1 MKTADLYIRVS
12 TDEQADRGYSQRN
25 QQEVLLKYCE
35 INSIEVRKI
44 IFEDYSA
51 KTFNRPAWSELLAE
65 IKKTRGKSQII
76 LFTKWDRFSRNA
88 GDAYG
93 MINTLRKLGIE
104 PQAVEQP
111 LDLSIPENKMMLA
124 FYLAAPEVENDRRAL
139 NTFYGMRRARKEGR
153 WMGAAPVGYANRIN
167 PAGRKYIEPKYPQA
181 EIMKWVF
188 EELARGNFA
197 ADQIRKMA
205 NLKGLNCDKSNFWR
219 LIRNPVYCG
228 LVTIAQYKDED
239 ITYVQGD
246 HEPIISQALFYK
258 VQDIL
263 EGKKRNIR
271 VKTRMVSDD
280 ELPLRGF
287 MYCPNCNRM
296 LTGSASKGR
305 HAYYYYYHCSASCGS
320 RYKAEDTNVAFLK
333 ELRKFWLDPAYE
345 NVFKDVLLEKYKEQ
359 TTGDNGIK
367 KQLINQITD
376 QSNKMTKARELLL
389 SGDID
394 PSDYKTIKGECEKKI
409 TVLEA
414 ELSDVSA
421 NQLTLSNMDKLL
433 DEAMTVLKGLDSFY
447 DFFKDINKKRDFI
460 GSMFPEKFTFDGLQH
475 RTAHINEALDAM
487 YLCNSE
493 LEGTKKGKDLDY
505 KMLSLKVARRGIE
518 PLFPE

>member
-35 INSIEVRKI
+35 INSIEVRKVV
-44 IFEDYSA
+44 FEDYSA
-51 KTFNRPAWSELLAE
+51 KTFNRPAWNGLLTD
-65 IKKTRGKSQII
+65 IKKGKGKSQII

-167 PAGRKYIEPKYPQA
+167 PAGRKYIEPNYPKA

-188 EELARGNFA
+188 EVLSKGTFA

-205 NLKGLNCDKSNFWR
+205 NQKGLNCDKSNFWR

-228 LVTIAQYKDED
+228 LVTVSQYKDED
-239 ITYVQGD
+239 ATYVQGD
-246 HEPIISQALFYK
+246 HEPIITQAMFYK

-263 EGKKRNIR
+263 DGKKRKIR
-271 VKTRMVSDD
+271 EKTRMVSDE

-287 MYCPNCNRM
+287 MHCPNCNRM

-305 HAYYYYYHCSASCGS
+305 HAYYYYYHCSASCGC
-320 RYKAEDTNVAFLK
+320 RFKAEETNKAFLA
-333 ELRKFWLDPAYE
+333 ELKKFSLDPAFE
-345 NVFKDVLLEKYKEQ
+345 NVFKDDLLKKYKEL
-359 TTGDNGIK
+359 TTGKNGLK
-367 KQLINQITD
+367 KQIINQITD

-389 SGDID
+389 TGDID
-394 PSDYKTIKGECEKKI
+394 PSDYKTIKSECEKRI
-409 TVLEA
+409 TVSEA
-414 ELSDVSA
+414 ELADTSA
-421 NQLTLSNMDKLL
+421 NQLTVSNMDKLL
-433 DEAMTVLKGLDSFY
+433 EEAMTVLKGLDSFY
-447 DFFKDINKKRDFI
+447 EFFKDINVKRDFI
-460 GSMFPEKFTFDGLQH
+460 GSMFPEKFTFDGSQH
-475 RTAHINEALDAM
+475 RTANINEALEAI
-487 YLCNSE
+487 YLYNSE
-493 LEGTKKGKDLDY
+493 LDGIKKGKNSDF
-505 KMLSLKVARRGIE
+505 KNLSLMVARRGIE